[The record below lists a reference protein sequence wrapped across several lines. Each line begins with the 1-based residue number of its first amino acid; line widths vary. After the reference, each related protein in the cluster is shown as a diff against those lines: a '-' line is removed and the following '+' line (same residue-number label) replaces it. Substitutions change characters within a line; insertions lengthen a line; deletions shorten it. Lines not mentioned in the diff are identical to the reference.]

1 MNAVNKDLFIPNV
14 EKNAVFDMH
23 KQTQETIC
31 IHHFFYIYRHNHFE
45 Y

>member
-1 MNAVNKDLFIPNV
+1 MNAVNKDLFIPNIE

-31 IHHFFYIYRHNHFE
+31 IHHFFLYLQTQTF
-45 Y
+45 